1 MNLSYSFIIYKKKRK
16 KKYELL
22 HNNRNLKRLL
32 KFITPILK
40 LARRRNLS
48 EKFNT
53 ISKSSLIFALP
64 IIVSFLPRI
73 FVKISP
79 LDRESKSRLI
89 QVNMNEQR
97 SGNTRVVT
105 VR

>member
-40 LARRRNLS
+40 LARRRK
-48 EKFNT
+48 KFNT